1 MGIFTGKVAIITGG
15 GKAKSIGYGVAT
27 AYAKEGANLA
37 ITGRNEQKLLDAKEE
52 LERLYGIKVLPI
64 VADVN
69 ADEESEQ
76 VVKDAVKK
84 VYDTFGRIDVLINNA
99 GMGCPDGFLTL
110 QDDLWVREIDV
121 NLTVVSEA
129 CRLVLPYFRKAG
141 SGCILSTSS
150 LCGRIAATVRSIYA
164 VTKAGVNAY
173 TKALAL
179 ELAPWHVRVNAVAPG
194 MVGTDMVKANHPDPE
209 DYRSLGGSAMLQR
222 MGELEE
228 IAAAMVFLASN
239 LSRFCVPVLSR
250 WLALG
255 PLLCYTICQ
264 IHGKGGGVLQIEIKQ
279 EQQLSAQQLQSLQ
292 VLQMGRLGLCAP
304 AGAGGRGGP
313 RPPPVGRGA
322 VRLHEGQGL

>member
-1 MGIFTGKVAIITGG
+1 MPDMDWRNKIVVVTGADKAAGRAVAQTLTAAGASVQALNSPLSALREGLSLLAVTADITSAPQL
-15 GKAKSIGYGVAT
+15 KHLFSET
-27 AYAKEGANLA
+27 
-37 ITGRNEQKLLDAKEE
+37 
-52 LERLYGIKVLPI
+52 ERR
-64 VADVN
+64 
-69 ADEESEQ
+69 
-76 VVKDAVKK
+76 
-84 VYDTFGRIDVLINNA
+84 FGRIDVLINNA

-121 NLTVVSEA
+121 NLTAVSEA

-222 MGELEE
+222 MGEPEE

-250 WLALG
+250 WLARG
-255 PLLCYTICQ
+255 PLLCYTVCQ

-292 VLQMGRLGLCAP
+292 VLQMSRLGLCAP
-304 AGAGGRGGP
+304 AGAGGRGEP

>member
-1 MGIFTGKVAIITGG
+1 M
-15 GKAKSIGYGVAT
+15 
-27 AYAKEGANLA
+27 
-37 ITGRNEQKLLDAKEE
+37 
-52 LERLYGIKVLPI
+52 
-64 VADVN
+64 
-69 ADEESEQ
+69 
-76 VVKDAVKK
+76 
-84 VYDTFGRIDVLINNA
+84 LINNA

-110 QDDLWVREIDV
+110 QDDLWAREIDV
-121 NLTVVSEA
+121 NLTAVSEA

-222 MGELEE
+222 MGEPEE

-239 LSRFCVPVLSR
+239 LSRGINGQVIEVTGGKCVVQDPAYS
-250 WLALG
+250 W
-255 PLLCYTICQ
+255 
-264 IHGKGGGVLQIEIKQ
+264 
-279 EQQLSAQQLQSLQ
+279 QS
-292 VLQMGRLGLCAP
+292 
-304 AGAGGRGGP
+304 
-313 RPPPVGRGA
+313 
-322 VRLHEGQGL
+322 